1 MSKRTLTN
9 TTKKQPV
16 SLLMLGNLSYLQE
29 MAKKYGN
36 DCSIGY
42 IVKQEKEINKKG
54 AQTR

>member
-9 TTKKQPV
+9 ATKKQPV

-29 MAKKYGN
+29 MAKKYGD

-42 IVKQEKEINKKG
+42 IVKQEKEINQKG

>member
-1 MSKRTLTN
+1 MNKRTLTK
-9 TTKKQPV
+9 TAKQPV

-54 AQTR
+54 AQTQ